1 LAATER
7 NRLQENECF
16 KAGRQRGAT
25 LNDKPIKVSTTNE
38 VDKSLLATG
47 FPYDH
52 RDFRDFFDFFKAFMI
67 RCQGIRGGS
76 SAALDLCYLACGRL
90 DGFWEWKLNRG
101 ILSRL
106 ANN

>member
-1 LAATER
+1 MDAQEIYPRRLRNDQYSRSGNSWPLAATER

-25 LNDKPIKVSTTNE
+25 PNDKPIKVSTTNE

-52 RDFRDFFDFFKAFMI
+52 RDFRDFF
-67 RCQGIRGGS
+67 
-76 SAALDLCYLACGRL
+76 
-90 DGFWEWKLNRG
+90 
-101 ILSRL
+101 
-106 ANN
+106 